1 MTDIT
6 FVSPPFLGH
15 LTQMLALAE
24 NLAARGH
31 VVHVVTSHTRAQE
44 VREAGAK
51 LIPWEIGD
59 DGEALT
65 AVWRHATSAQAWA
78 GERMMLDYLVER
90 YDSIYESLREPLLA
104 RRGDIFVFDRA
115 LIPAMDLAFS
125 EGMPFLILSR
135 ALGGVHGA
143 SWKYPLPYS
152 SLPYPMTPP
161 RMVLNAALRVWHIGV
176 FLAPLLKLWAKR
188 RAKNRA
194 LGAYNPFKAAP
205 VIVGNGPLLELNQP
219 VPGNIRLVGPI
230 LARKVKTAGRDLTHW
245 LDARSNVVYVAF
257 GTLAILTESQLESWC
272 SGLLRTGFHIL
283 WAAPGQNF
291 ELLKDVILPRLSRA
305 NRSRL
310 RVELFVPQQHV
321 LEHPSVSVFV
331 THASPNGVMEALNAG
346 KPMVAAPMFGDQ
358 CYFAARVAELGVG
371 ARIGKTQM
379 RPAVITST
387 VRRVVETRS
396 YARAAL
402 AARAALRPLDGLGE
416 AMRLI
421 EAAVATKGQGLAAA
435 TAGDNAPLATPVAVA
450 YTASDLGP
458 LTNGLSRR

>member
-1 MTDIT
+1 MRDIT

-31 VVHVVTSHTRAQE
+31 VVHVVTSHTRSQE

-65 AVWRHATSAQAWA
+65 AVWRHATRAQAWA

-152 SLPYPMTPP
+152 SMPYPMTPP
-161 RMVLNAALRVWHIGV
+161 RRVLNAALRVWHIGV
-176 FLAPLLKLWAKR
+176 FLAPLLKLSAKR

-205 VIVGNGPLLELNQP
+205 VIVGNAPLLELNQP
-219 VPGNIRLVGPI
+219 VPSNIKLVGPI
-230 LARKVKTAGRDLTHW
+230 LARKVKTVGRDLTRW

-272 SGLLRTGFHIL
+272 SGLLQTGFHIL
-283 WAAPGQNF
+283 WALPGQNF
-291 ELLKDVILPRLSRA
+291 DLLKDVILPRLSKEDQ
-305 NRSRL
+305 SRL
-310 RVELFVPQQHV
+310 RVERFVPQRQV
-321 LEHPSVSVFV
+321 LEHSSVSVFV
-331 THASPNGVMEALNAG
+331 THASANGVMEALIAG
-346 KPMVAAPMFGDQ
+346 KPMVAAPLFGDQ
-358 CYFAARVAELGVG
+358 CYFAARVQELGVG
-371 ARIGKTQM
+371 VRIHKTQM
-379 RPAVITST
+379 TPAIIRSSLQRVINTP
-387 VRRVVETRS
+387 S
-396 YARAAL
+396 YADAAL
-402 AARAALRPLDGLGE
+402 AARAVLRPLDGLGE
-416 AMRLI
+416 ATRLI
-421 EAAVATKGQGLAAA
+421 EVAVATKGQGM
-435 TAGDNAPLATPVAVA
+435 
-450 YTASDLGP
+450 ASVLG
-458 LTNGLSRR
+458 GLSGE

>member
-1 MTDIT
+1 
-6 FVSPPFLGH
+6 
-15 LTQMLALAE
+15 
-24 NLAARGH
+24 
-31 VVHVVTSHTRAQE
+31 
-44 VREAGAK
+44 
-51 LIPWEIGD
+51 
-59 DGEALT
+59 
-65 AVWRHATSAQAWA
+65 
-78 GERMMLDYLVER
+78 
-90 YDSIYESLREPLLA
+90 
-104 RRGDIFVFDRA
+104 
-115 LIPAMDLAFS
+115 
-125 EGMPFLILSR
+125 
-135 ALGGVHGA
+135 
-143 SWKYPLPYS
+143 
-152 SLPYPMTPP
+152 
-161 RMVLNAALRVWHIGV
+161 
-176 FLAPLLKLWAKR
+176 LLKLWAKR
-188 RAKNRA
+188 RTKNRA

-230 LARKVKTAGRDLTHW
+230 LARKVKTVGRDLTHW

-257 GTLAILTESQLESWC
+257 GTLAVLTESQLESWC

-310 RVELFVPQQHV
+310 RVERFVPQQQV

-379 RPAVITST
+379 RPAIITST

-435 TAGDNAPLATPVAVA
+435 AAGINAPLATPLAVA
-450 YTASDLGP
+450 HTASDLGP